1 MGFEYHG
8 RLMRAN
14 TTCFALCHL
23 CSLYV
28 VVALQKYPA
37 EHQVP
42 SRNDAIE
49 MHGKI
54 EHNFVPCADRQK
66 VTVTQSLQ
74 WSEPVENIQGLDTE
88 AYGIP

>member
-1 MGFEYHG
+1 M
-8 RLMRAN
+8 
-14 TTCFALCHL
+14 
-23 CSLYV
+23 
-28 VVALQKYPA
+28 
-37 EHQVP
+37 P

-74 WSEPVENIQGLDTE
+74 WSEAVENIQGLDTE